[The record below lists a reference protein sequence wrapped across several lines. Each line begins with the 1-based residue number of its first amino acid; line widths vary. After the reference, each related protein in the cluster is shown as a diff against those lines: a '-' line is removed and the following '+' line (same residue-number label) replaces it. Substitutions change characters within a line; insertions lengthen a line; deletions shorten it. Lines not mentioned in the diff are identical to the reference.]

1 MAQRDLTYNSPNV
14 PQDGEQNPFAS
25 PQDEDSSSFG
35 SNHVSSSQLDDT
47 NFHYGKPFSAYNGF
61 YLKNGTSSN
70 LLSHENSL
78 EGTNGQSD
86 DTNIQVPSE
95 YDRYPLMAGSR
106 VVSSTSLSS
115 HLYQNKQTKSDDTSL
130 TSNKSTNPFVAATDF
145 SPFGGYPASSFPL
158 HIDEKE
164 PDDYLHNPDPIA
176 DALYDK
182 NRFMH
187 DLKNMDRRSLG
198 GLLGVVVLGIAALL
212 VFILYPALTFSGVTD
227 HYSPE
232 SYEILT
238 KYKYP
243 ILGAIRTDLV
253 DPDTPK
259 QFHEKKV
266 STGDTWKLVFSDEFN
281 KDGRTFYEGDDQ
293 FFYAP
298 DLHYAATHDLEWYDP
313 DAAWTENGTLN
324 LRMDAFKNH
333 DLFYRSGMLHSW
345 NKMCFTQGLIEFS
358 ARLPNYGNVSGLWPG
373 MWTMG
378 NLGRPGYMATTDGV
392 WPYTYE
398 ACDAGI
404 TANQSSPDG
413 ISYLPGQR
421 LPLCTCD
428 GGDHPNRGT
437 GRGAPEIDALEAEY
451 ADNLKL
457 GLASQSMQIAP
468 FDIWYIPD
476 YNFAQIHDDTVT
488 SINSYA
494 GGPFQQAVSGVTT
507 LNNEWYEFGAGEHG
521 FQMYGYE
528 YLNDD
533 HDGYCTWYVGEP
545 TLTIKAYALGPNG
558 NIDFRRIS
566 KEPMSIVM
574 NLGIS
579 NNWAYINWP
588 ALNFPVT
595 MRVDY
600 VRLYQPP
607 DQISVTC
614 DPDDHPT
621 FQYIQDHLKAYENV
635 NLTSW
640 KKAGYDFPKNKLVHG
655 C

>member
-25 PQDEDSSSFG
+25 PQDEDLSSSFG
-35 SNHVSSSQLDDT
+35 SNHISSSQLDDT
-47 NFHYGKPFSAYNGF
+47 NFHYGKPFSSYNGY

-70 LLSHENSL
+70 LLSHETSL
-78 EGTNGQSD
+78 EGNNAQNSD
-86 DTNIQVPSE
+86 NNIQVPSE

-115 HLYQNKQTKSDDTSL
+115 HLYQNKQTPKSDDTSL
-130 TSNKSTNPFVAATDF
+130 SSNKSTNPFIAATDF

-182 NRFMH
+182 NRFMY
-187 DLKNMDRRSLG
+187 DLKNMDRRSMG
-198 GLLGVVVLGIAALL
+198 GLFGIIFLVIAVIC
-212 VFILYPALTFSGVTD
+212 VFILFPVLTYSGVAD
-227 HYSPE
+227 HYTPE

-238 KYKYP
+238 HYKYP
-243 ILGAIRTDLV
+243 ILSAIRTSLV
-253 DPDTPK
+253 DPDTPD
-259 QFHEKKV
+259 EYLTRKV
-266 STGDTWKLVFSDEFN
+266 TTGTWKLVFSDEFN
-281 KDGRTFYEGDDQ
+281 KDGRTFYDGDDQ
-293 FFYAP
+293 FFTAP
-298 DLHYAATHDLEWYDP
+298 NFHYAATHDLEWYDP
-313 DAAWTENGTLN
+313 DAVWTENGTLN

-333 DLFYRSGMLHSW
+333 DLFYRSGMVQSW
-345 NKMCFTQGLIEFS
+345 NKMCFTQGMIEFS
-358 ARLPNYGNVSGLWPG
+358 AQLPNYGNVSGLWPG
-373 MWTMG
+373 LWTMG

-421 LPLCTCD
+421 LPLCACS
-428 GGDHPNRGT
+428 GLDHPNVGT

-451 ADNLKL
+451 ASNLKL

-476 YNFAQIHDDTVT
+476 YNFASINDDTVT

-507 LNNEWYEFGAGEHG
+507 LNNAWYEKYEDPK

-533 HDGYCTWYVGEP
+533 DDGYCTWYVGEP
-545 TLTIKAYALGPNG
+545 TLTVKAYALGPNG

-566 KEPMSIVM
+566 KEPMSVIM

-579 NNWAYINWP
+579 NNWAYIDWP
-588 ALNFPVT
+588 SLNFPVT
-595 MRVDY
+595 MRIDH
-600 VRLYQPP
+600 VRVYQPE

-614 DPDDHPT
+614 DPEDHPT
-621 FQYIQDHLKAYENV
+621 YQYIQDHLNAYENV

-640 KKAGYDFPKNKLVHG
+640 EDAGYSFPKNKLLHG